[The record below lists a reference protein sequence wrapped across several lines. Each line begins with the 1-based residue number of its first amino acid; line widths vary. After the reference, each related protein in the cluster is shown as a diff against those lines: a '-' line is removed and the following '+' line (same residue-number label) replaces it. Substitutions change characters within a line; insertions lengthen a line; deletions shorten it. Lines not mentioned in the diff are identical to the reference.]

1 MPVGR
6 RLITRARHCQEGKKE
21 KEESGLF
28 SAKGALRGG
37 VELEEGIVMVVVVVS
52 GGGSVD
58 GGGGGGGGGGG
69 DSTDGDGG
77 GTGVMVVMVVVM

>member
-21 KEESGLF
+21 KEESGIF

-58 GGGGGGGGGGG
+58 GGGGGGG

-77 GTGVMVVMVVVM
+77 GTGVMVVVVVV

>member
-6 RLITRARHCQEGKKE
+6 RLITRARHCQGREKE

-37 VELEEGIVMVVVVVS
+37 VELEVGIVMVVIVVS

-58 GGGGGGGGGGG
+58 GGGGGGGG

-77 GTGVMVVMVVVM
+77 GTGVMVVVV